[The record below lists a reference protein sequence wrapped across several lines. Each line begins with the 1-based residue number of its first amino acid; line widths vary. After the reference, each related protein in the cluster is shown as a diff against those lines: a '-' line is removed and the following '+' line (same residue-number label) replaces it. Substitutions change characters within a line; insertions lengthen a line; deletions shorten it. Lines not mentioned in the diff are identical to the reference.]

1 MPLDSNWILCKK
13 KERKKVKLLSR
24 VQLFDTPW
32 TVAYQDPQSM
42 RFFQARILEWVAIFF
57 SRRSSQPRD

>member
-13 KERKKVKLLSR
+13 KERKKAKFLSR

>member
-13 KERKKVKLLSR
+13 KERKKAKLLSR